1 MRGSAFPQGRACAM
15 HMTERQ
21 SSCGPSQTACLCQSG
36 RARGGRTSGVH
47 GFHVPLPLAC
57 SGRHCMAV
65 PETATGH
72 ELLAGNGNCFGSFK
86 CVNDPVS
93 ITSLSLPS
101 SRLGPPQTGR
111 PMHYRYRY
119 VPGSHGGSCHLLGPS
134 PPRPFNWHAGHCI
147 PPVQPHAW
155 AGRRPSMLSTWPAWG
170 N

>member
-72 ELLAGNGNCFGSFK
+72 ELLHGQLHCAYGDVVFRHGGKGYPGAPTQWGCSAMRTSRPDPMQAIVLPPSTRYSF
-86 CVNDPVS
+86 
-93 ITSLSLPS
+93 LPDLLYARERAS
-101 SRLGPPQTGR
+101 SRQEQLG
-111 PMHYRYRY
+111 Y
-119 VPGSHGGSCHLLGPS
+119 
-134 PPRPFNWHAGHCI
+134 
-147 PPVQPHAW
+147 
-155 AGRRPSMLSTWPAWG
+155 WG
-170 N
+170 